1 MTCASIDARQ
11 IPWQTQQNSFESFV
25 LCSHNSLTGRKL
37 PGRDRLSHF
46 LRKVVKQRLERQRN
60 RNVLIDV
67 NRSIDGSVDQRS
79 QMFVAIVSL

>member
-11 IPWQTQQNSFESFV
+11 IPWQTQQNRFDAFV
-25 LCSHNSLTGRKL
+25 QRPHNSLTEHKL
-37 PGRDRLSHF
+37 PGRDGLSQF
-46 LRKVVKQRLERQRN
+46 LSEVVKQRLERQRN

-79 QMFVAIVSL
+79 QMFVAIGSL